1 MTLQLGETVEGRWKD
16 LPDDMCYLILDHLDH
31 ISVLSFSVTCKPW
44 AKVCSSIP
52 VFKSGMAT
60 LITSRP
66 DVDGSRIEY
75 DLHDGL
81 FGLNVVSTQ
90 ASVVCQSHA
99 LENRFW
105 VGGKND
111 WVVLCDDLL
120 NVELFN
126 PITNTRVPLPSF
138 STIPDASIDPYFS
151 SSLQYAPF
159 SRLIERIAL
168 CQTPRHPDGYLAVAQ
183 FSEGFLA
190 FTSAS
195 NFSWV
200 ALKNPTDVDGMVN
213 YCPEHFLDA
222 IVHMNNVLAVNMY
235 GEIYSWDMRSP
246 SVHPTRMMAP
256 TQVPHPGFPFRGVY
270 LAISPPGSVMVIF
283 VHGSALYHRQGMRIL
298 PHVQCRFAHPD
309 WVLIFEFEQGSNEWR
324 RVSSLESSLF
334 IGLNYPFYDC
344 TGDLKNNHVY
354 VSEIGDHDAAIFPVD
369 MGEVELLDYPIKGGS
384 LDVGASRRTPM
395 WFRPTIR
402 PVQDG
407 AY

>member
-75 DLHDGL
+75 DMHDGL

-256 TQVPHPGFPFRGVY
+256 TQVPHPGFLFRGVY
-270 LAISPPGSVMVIF
+270 LAISLANESIYYITGYIILQVMSLWASEQQRPICIDGRTLRRNLLIDMLAYEGNSRIF
-283 VHGSALYHRQGMRIL
+283 AVPENVRQYLKRIKE
-298 PHVQCRFAHPD
+298 H
-309 WVLIFEFEQGSNEWR
+309 
-324 RVSSLESSLF
+324 
-334 IGLNYPFYDC
+334 
-344 TGDLKNNHVY
+344 
-354 VSEIGDHDAAIFPVD
+354 AI
-369 MGEVELLDYPIKGGS
+369 
-384 LDVGASRRTPM
+384 
-395 WFRPTIR
+395 
-402 PVQDG
+402 
-407 AY
+407 